1 MSPAALVLV
10 GLVAAGGLLLVA
22 RGERWR
28 PLWGAVV
35 LAGLLA
41 VAAGLAWASGSAP
54 EGVVEGAA
62 VAAVLAA
69 VTGGGPVATA
79 VLQAADP
86 HGITAHWAR
95 HPLVPGAPVS
105 APARTAP
112 IDPPTPG
119 PMPPPA
125 ARGPADP
132 DILRGGA
139 WIGVLERAAVAGTLL
154 AGWPEGLAVVLAV
167 KGLGRYNELR
177 TTPAAAERFI
187 IGSLASVLWAVA
199 CVGVAVLLRS

>member
-1 MSPAALVLV
+1 MSAAALVLL
-10 GLVAAGGLLLVA
+10 GLTSAGGLLLVA

-28 PLWGAVV
+28 PPWGAAV

-41 VAAGLAWASGSAP
+41 VAGGLAWASGGAP
-54 EGVVEGAA
+54 DGVVEGAA

-86 HGITAHWAR
+86 HGVTARWAAR
-95 HPLVPGAPVS
+95 AHLPGAPVES
-105 APARTAP
+105 APTAP
-112 IDPPTPG
+112 VPSVPPVP
-119 PMPPPA
+119 
-125 ARGPADP
+125 GPADP
-132 DILRGGA
+132 DVLRGGA
-139 WIGVLERAAVAGTLL
+139 WIGVLERAAIAGTLL

-177 TTPAAAERFI
+177 STPAAAERFI
-187 IGSLASVLWAVA
+187 IGSLASALWAVA
-199 CVGVAVLLRS
+199 CVGVAVLLRN